1 MWVRRVMYESKWRN
15 QQGICLKWVNKLAR
29 GTVGVRKKL
38 EAGKRARNR
47 RGQQVRKWM
56 PGWDV
61 LSSNTNPRGEDAEE
75 EH

>member
-1 MWVRRVMYESKWRN
+1 
-15 QQGICLKWVNKLAR
+15 
-29 GTVGVRKKL
+29 VGVRKKL

-47 RGQQVRKWM
+47 RRQQVHKWM